1 MSVRTRLPRER
12 FQDLLETLSPGDE
25 IQVTAASKT
34 TGLDAAT
41 CEIVLEALV
50 RVDLFTRTRDRVFVR
65 RRMFEALDRLLE
77 RTRAGQSSVLVLRAH
92 RLTSSPVSNST
103 QKGSL

>member
-25 IQVTAASKT
+25 IQVTAVSKT

-41 CEIVLEALV
+41 CESVLEALV
-50 RVDLFTRTRDRVFVR
+50 RVDLFTRTRERVFVR
-65 RRMFEALDRLLE
+65 RRMLEALDRLH
-77 RTRAGQSSVLVLRAH
+77 A
-92 RLTSSPVSNST
+92 
-103 QKGSL
+103 

>member
-65 RRMFEALDRLLE
+65 RRMFEALDRLH
-77 RTRAGQSSVLVLRAH
+77 G
-92 RLTSSPVSNST
+92 
-103 QKGSL
+103 